1 MWFGEGGDVYLM
13 CTIVSTL
20 SLDIE
25 RFISD
30 ATTVMKTISTNKDQT
45 KAIYIKLDQIKL
57 VLSFL
62 LTPGLNEDID
72 DICWTELKIP
82 SSSSSVGFSR
92 YDDYEAKTSG
102 THVAQALILRH
113 FMAVKMVVMH
123 GVFRVMSPQPAWWA
137 LPLSCAL
144 LACLKVRK
152 L

>member
-1 MWFGEGGDVYLM
+1 MTFVGQNLKSQVHPRQ
-13 CTIVSTL
+13 
-20 SLDIE
+20 LD
-25 RFISD
+25 F
-30 ATTVMKTISTNKDQT
+30 
-45 KAIYIKLDQIKL
+45 
-57 VLSFL
+57 
-62 LTPGLNEDID
+62 PGM
-72 DICWTELKIP
+72 
-82 SSSSSVGFSR
+82 
-92 YDDYEAKTSG
+92 YDYEAKTSG